1 MKHRYRVLI
10 LLFFLSIITYLDR
23 VCMSVAGP
31 RMQADL
37 NISPER
43 WGWVMGAFTL
53 AYALFEVP
61 TGALGDRIGQRKV
74 LTRIVVWWSVFT
86 TLTGTVSSYFLLLI
100 TRFMFGVGEAGAFPN
115 SSGSISRWFP
125 AVERARAQG
134 VVWMATRIGA
144 AISPLIVVPI
154 QQHYGWRASFWA
166 FGFIGLIW
174 ATVYFT
180 WYRDFPSEKP
190 GVSREELEEI
200 GTGAQR
206 TPHRGLPWRTVL
218 RKWNLWNIMLMYHTY
233 CWGSYF
239 YISWLHTYLQKGR
252 GFTENQMALWSTL
265 PFVIGAFANMAGGTA
280 SDFLVRK
287 YGLKVGRRA
296 IGAAGLGLSALFMY
310 MTALTP
316 SRNAAAL
323 FLALGYGCMDCMMP
337 VGWAVC
343 LDVGGKYAGAV
354 SGTMNMGGQLGSFL
368 SSVAFGY
375 MVQRFNSYDTPL
387 IPMATML
394 VVSALL
400 FLKIDPTQ
408 PLAPEPSADQPPLTP
423 SSA

>member
-1 MKHRYRVLI
+1 MKYRYRVLV

-53 AYALFEVP
+53 AYALFEIP

-166 FGFIGLIW
+166 FGFLGLIW
-174 ATVYFT
+174 ASVYYI

-190 GVSREELEEI
+190 GVSRKELEEI
-200 GTGAQR
+200 GAGAQR
-206 TPHRGLPWRTVL
+206 TPHRGLPWGTVL
-218 RKWNLWNIMLMYHTY
+218 RKS
-233 CWGSYF
+233 GV
-239 YISWLHTYLQKGR
+239 K
-252 GFTENQMALWSTL
+252 
-265 PFVIGAFANMAGGTA
+265 
-280 SDFLVRK
+280 
-287 YGLKVGRRA
+287 
-296 IGAAGLGLSALFMY
+296 
-310 MTALTP
+310 
-316 SRNAAAL
+316 
-323 FLALGYGCMDCMMP
+323 MD
-337 VGWAVC
+337 
-343 LDVGGKYAGAV
+343 
-354 SGTMNMGGQLGSFL
+354 
-368 SSVAFGY
+368 
-375 MVQRFNSYDTPL
+375 
-387 IPMATML
+387 
-394 VVSALL
+394 
-400 FLKIDPTQ
+400 
-408 PLAPEPSADQPPLTP
+408 
-423 SSA
+423 